1 MWLAQTDH
9 DARLAWIA
17 SIDKIAA
24 LDPRLV
30 VAGHQAPGIRND
42 DLDETI
48 NRSKEYIA
56 DFDEAERQ
64 SASAQEL
71 VDKMVALHGD
81 RGNPFTLWNAAT
93 EVFRARERV
102 ST

>member
-1 MWLAQTDH
+1 
-9 DARLAWIA
+9 
-17 SIDKIAA
+17 
-24 LDPRLV
+24 V
-30 VAGHQAPGIRND
+30 VRQAPGTRND

-48 NRSKEYIA
+48 NRSKEYVA

-81 RGNPFTLWNAAT
+81 RGNAFTLWNAAT
-93 EVFRARERV
+93 EVFRARERL